1 MKQETVQHIINAGVA
16 IVVATLLIFTLS
28 LETTSADTL
37 NPRNTTKAVSG
48 VESASSTAVHTSEAT
63 AFAGESEFFD
73 RLMIMLNCTP
83 NSTTTDTIIS
93 VGTSNLAWF
102 WISGQ
107 QASSSFAFYDGVQA
121 SGEPKIAE
129 YQIVGSSTGA
139 YPMRTVG
146 AGFTNGIYVD
156 LNLGTL
162 GRLNYCFL

>member
-1 MKQETVQHIINAGVA
+1 MKQATVQNIFSVGIAL
-16 IVVATLLIFTLS
+16 VVATFLLFAQTA
-28 LETTSADTL
+28 SADTL
-37 NPRNTTKAVSG
+37 NPRNTTKAVTG

-63 AFAGESEFFD
+63 AFAGESDFFD
-73 RLMIMLNCTP
+73 RLMTMLNCTP

-107 QASSSFAFYDGVQA
+107 QASSSFAFYDGVQV

-139 YPMRTVG
+139 YPIRTVG

-156 LNLGTL
+156 LNLGTQ
-162 GRLNYCFL
+162 GRLNYCYL